1 MVGMYD
7 EARFLMDPSMLKAI
21 PVLSNP
27 FLMRLFRYLPPY
39 KWYIIGAAAAM
50 IAGGGASS
58 LIALVLGKLT
68 DMGFYDQSSMV
79 AVWAPIALIGISI
92 LHGGTQYLSSY
103 LLVCVSQSVLLTIRT
118 MMFDR
123 ILRWGDS
130 SFQQHRCAE
139 VQSKFINEAA
149 TALSNAAGVM
159 TTIIR
164 DTIQIV
170 CLIGVLI
177 YHNWMLT
184 LVTFLVAPL
193 LALVLRWVNKRI
205 KSLTTQTQKTFG
217 VLIGTIQ
224 EAYQGE
230 RVVKIYDGVKY
241 ETERFKAVNSRLKEL
256 VLKSQRVNAAGT
268 PLTQLIAM
276 SGVSVVVVFA
286 LAQAQAG
293 NLTIGEFTTFL
304 SAMLLLMPPIRHL
317 SGLNGS
323 TAAMTA
329 AAESLFNM
337 IDEEPE
343 KDPGTTELT
352 SLRGDVR
359 FEDVS
364 FAYPNAEKQALQHF
378 SLDVK
383 AGEIIALVGSSGSGK
398 STLINL
404 IPRFW
409 APSTGEIYFD
419 GVPQSSVTLA
429 SLRRQIALVS
439 QEVMIFDGTIADNI
453 AYGCKDRVT
462 EEDIRRAAHAAAL
475 TDFIDSLPDGLNTQ
489 VGAAGGMLSGGQRQ
503 RISIARAFLKN
514 APILLLDEATS
525 ALDTESEKHIQTSL
539 ETLMKGRTTFVVAH
553 RLSTIE
559 GADRIVV
566 MREGAIV
573 EIGNHNELMA
583 KKGVYE
589 HLYTIQFKNHSEN
602 H

>member
-1 MVGMYD
+1 M
-7 EARFLMDPSMLKAI
+7 FKAI
-21 PVLSNP
+21 PILSNQY
-27 FLMRLFRYLPPY
+27 LMRLFRYLPPY

-68 DMGFYDQSSMV
+68 DMGFYEQNAMV
-79 AVWAPIALIGISI
+79 AVWAPVALIGISI
-92 LHGGTQYLSSY
+92 LHGGSQYLSAY
-103 LLVCVSQSVLLTIRT
+103 LLVRVSQAVLLTIRT
-118 MMFDR
+118 LMFER
-123 ILRWGDS
+123 ILQWGDS
-130 SFQQHRCAE
+130 SFQRHRCSE
-139 VQSKFINEAA
+139 IQTKFINEAS
-149 TALSNAAGVM
+149 TALSKAASVL

-164 DTIQIV
+164 DGIQIV

-177 YHNWMLT
+177 YHNWILT
-184 LVTFLVAPL
+184 FVTFLVAPL
-193 LALVLRWVNKRI
+193 LAIVLRWVNKRI
-205 KSLTTQTQKTFG
+205 KKLTKQAQSTYG
-217 VLIGTIQ
+217 VLIGVIQ

-230 RVVKIYDGVKY
+230 RVVKIYDGKKY
-241 ETERFKAVNSRLKEL
+241 EKERFRAVNETLKSL
-256 VLKSQRVNAAGT
+256 ILKSQRVNAAAT

-286 LAQAQAG
+286 LAQAQSG
-293 NLTIGEFTTFL
+293 SLTIGEFTTFL

-317 SGLNGS
+317 STLNGS

-329 AAESLFNM
+329 AAESLFAF

-343 KDPGTTELT
+343 KDPGSTELS
-352 SLRGDVR
+352 SLQGDVK
-359 FEDVS
+359 FQNVS
-364 FAYPNAEKQALQHF
+364 FVYPNSEKKALDHF

-409 APSTGEIYFD
+409 APTSGEIYFD
-419 GVPQSSVTLA
+419 GVPQSAVTLA
-429 SLRRQIALVS
+429 SLRKQIALVS

-453 AYGCKDRVT
+453 AYGCKDLVT
-462 EEDIRRAAHAAAL
+462 EEEIKRAAHAAAL

-489 VGAAGGMLSGGQRQ
+489 VGAGGSMLSGGQRQ

-573 EIGNHNELMA
+573 EIGNHHELME

-589 HLYTIQFKNHSEN
+589 HLYTIQFKNHSESIN
-602 H
+602 

>member
-1 MVGMYD
+1 
-7 EARFLMDPSMLKAI
+7 
-21 PVLSNP
+21 
-27 FLMRLFRYLPPY
+27 
-39 KWYIIGAAAAM
+39 M

-68 DMGFYDQSSMV
+68 DMGFYEQNAMV
-79 AVWAPIALIGISI
+79 AVWAPVALIGISI
-92 LHGGTQYLSSY
+92 LHGGSQYLSAY
-103 LLVCVSQSVLLTIRT
+103 LLVRVSQSVLLTIRT
-118 MMFDR
+118 LMFDR
-123 ILRWGDS
+123 ILQWGDS
-130 SFQQHRCAE
+130 SFQCHRCSE
-139 VQSKFINEAA
+139 IQTKFINEAS
-149 TALSNAAGVM
+149 TALSKAASVL

-164 DTIQIV
+164 DGIQIV

-177 YHNWMLT
+177 YHNWLLT
-184 LVTFLVAPL
+184 LITCVVAPL
-193 LALVLRWVNKRI
+193 LAIVLRWVNKRI
-205 KSLTTQTQKTFG
+205 KNLTKKTQITYG
-217 VLIGTIQ
+217 VLIGVIQ

-230 RVVKIYDGVKY
+230 RVVKIYNGKQY
-241 ETERFKAVNSRLKEL
+241 ERDRFRSVNETLKSL
-256 VLKSQRVNAAGT
+256 ILKSQRVNAAAT

-286 LAQAQAG
+286 LAQAQSG
-293 NLTIGEFTTFL
+293 SLTIGEFTTFL

-317 SGLNGS
+317 STLNGS

-329 AAESLFNM
+329 AAESLFAF

-343 KDPGTTELT
+343 KDPGSTELA
-352 SLRGDVR
+352 SLQGDVK
-359 FEDVS
+359 FQNVS
-364 FAYPNAEKQALQHF
+364 FAYPNSEKKALDHF

-409 APSTGEIYFD
+409 APTSGEIYFD

-429 SLRRQIALVS
+429 SLRKQIALVS

-453 AYGCKDRVT
+453 AYGCKDLVT
-462 EEDIRRAAHAAAL
+462 EEDIKRAAHAAAL

-489 VGAAGGMLSGGQRQ
+489 VGAGGSMLSGGQRQ

-573 EIGNHNELMA
+573 EIGNHHELME

-589 HLYTIQFKNHSEN
+589 HLYTIQFKNHSESIN
-602 H
+602 